1 MKRLPR
7 IGRSPDDWCLP
18 LTETAAQQL
27 AEAWLDDDSAGRT
40 ARLTELLAHE
50 PPLALWVACR
60 AAPWT
65 DQPPGGVGDLAAW
78 FAEHGL
84 SQLDWGE
91 GEDAQATV
99 SDLDRIGRWA
109 ALAEEA
115 CAVAS
120 CAARLAGEPDNGP
133 SYLCGLLH
141 NAEAWLASC
150 GSPPRSAG
158 SADLPA
164 WLSDWL
170 QQIGQT
176 PPRTFVP
183 GWVARAKHR
192 ITAPADT
199 ASGCGKMGLAP
210 SGNGED
216 SGESAVAKVSVPIF
230 SQPPSGEGTP
240 DPPLD
245 DLQRAARS
253 VRERWHES
261 SAAVGRLLPRL
272 VRRLVRLRQLETEFQ
287 TMLEHEK
294 LEALKELAYGASHEI
309 NNPLANISTRA
320 QTLMREETDPERR
333 RKLAVI
339 NAQAFRAHEMIS
351 DMMLFA
357 RPPALERKP
366 VELTALA
373 DQVIAELRE
382 QAESQGTSLLRVTA
396 DQPWIVPADAN
407 YLAVAIKALCTN
419 SLEAIGRGGNVEIF
433 IQPAAAGTH
442 GNAGGS
448 WMEILVSDDGP
459 GIPPEVRRHL
469 FDPYFSGRE
478 AGRGLG
484 LGLSKCWCII
494 RQHGGRIEVASQPD
508 RGTTFTITL
517 PADACSSTLTAR

>member
-7 IGRSPDDWCLP
+7 IGHSPYDCCLP
-18 LTETAAQQL
+18 LTEIAAQQL
-27 AEAWLDDDSAGRT
+27 AEAWLDDDSGGR
-40 ARLTELLAHE
+40 AVRLAELLKRE

-60 AAPWT
+60 ARPWT
-65 DQPPGGVGDLAAW
+65 DQPPGGVVELAAW
-78 FAEHGL
+78 FAEQGL

-91 GEDAQATV
+91 GEDVQPTV
-99 SDLDRIGRWA
+99 SDLNLIGRWSD
-109 ALAEEA
+109 LAEEA
-115 CAVAS
+115 CSVAS
-120 CAARLAGEPDNGP
+120 CAARMAGELDDGP

-141 NAEAWLASC
+141 NAEAWLALG
-150 GSPPRSAG
+150 GSRPRIAVATG
-158 SADLPA
+158 LPA
-164 WLSDWL
+164 WLTDWL
-170 QQIGQT
+170 QQIDQT

-183 GWVARAKHR
+183 GWVSRAKQR

-199 ASGCGKMGLAP
+199 AG
-210 SGNGED
+210 
-216 SGESAVAKVSVPIF
+216 
-230 SQPPSGEGTP
+230 GEGTEEP
-240 DPPLD
+240 ELD
-245 DLQRAARS
+245 DLRHAARS
-253 VRERWHES
+253 VRERWQETS
-261 SAAVGRLLPRL
+261 DAVGRLLPRL

-287 TMLEHEK
+287 IELEREK

-357 RPPALERKP
+357 RPPALEPKP
-366 VELTALA
+366 VDLTALA
-373 DQVIAELRE
+373 DRVIAELRE
-382 QAESQGTSLLRVTA
+382 QAESQGTALLRVTA

-407 YLAVAIKALCTN
+407 YLAVALKALCTN
-419 SLEAIGRGGNVEIF
+419 SLEALGRGGNVEIF

-442 GNAGGS
+442 GDTGGS

-459 GIPPEVRRHL
+459 GIPPHVRRHL

-484 LGLSKCWCII
+484 LGLSKCWCIV
-494 RQHGGRIEVASQPD
+494 RQHGGRIDVASQPD

>member
-1 MKRLPR
+1 MRRLLGLGQR
-7 IGRSPDDWCLP
+7 WDDCHLP
-18 LTETAAQQL
+18 LTEAAAGQL
-27 AEAWLDDDSAGRT
+27 AEALLEDNPDDRIT
-40 ARLTELLAHE
+40 PLTDLLSVE
-50 PPLALWVACR
+50 PPLALWAVCR
-60 AAPWT
+60 AKSWSVH
-65 DQPPGGVGDLAAW
+65 PPDGLADLATW
-78 FAEHGL
+78 LAEQGL
-84 SQLDWGE
+84 APMFWGQGVVE
-91 GEDAQATV
+91 HSIVEDRELKEHW
-99 SDLDRIGRWA
+99 S
-109 ALAEEA
+109 ALAVEA
-115 CAVAS
+115 CLTARH
-120 CAARLAGEPDNGP
+120 AARLADQPDSGQ

-141 NAEAWLASC
+141 NAPAWLDSC
-150 GSPPRSAG
+150 GAPVG
-158 SADLPA
+158 VDDLPA
-164 WLSDWL
+164 WLTDWL
-170 QQIGQT
+170 DQIGQDH
-176 PPRTFVP
+176 PRE
-183 GWVARAKHR
+183 
-192 ITAPADT
+192 
-199 ASGCGKMGLAP
+199 LAP
-210 SGNGED
+210 RSVVQARQRIAGAEESETQHVSENPPMED
-216 SGESAVAKVSVPIF
+216 LLNEV
-230 SQPPSGEGTP
+230 Q
-240 DPPLD
+240 
-245 DLQRAARS
+245 S
-253 VRERWHES
+253 VRERWFDAS
-261 SAAVGRLLPRL
+261 DTAGRLLPRCI
-272 VRRLVRLRQLETEFQ
+272 RRLGRLRRLELEF
-287 TMLEHEK
+287 TAELEREK

-366 VELTALA
+366 VDLTALA
-373 DQVIAELRE
+373 DQVIAEVRE

-433 IQPAAAGTH
+433 IQPAAAGSH
-442 GNAGGS
+442 GDAGGS

-459 GIPPEVRRHL
+459 GIPPQVRRHL